1 MAFEGPD
8 VGKVNPYGAI
18 PERITRTRNDERE
31 KNPRK
36 QPKKQ
41 EPEDKIELSEGEK
54 PKEDVDIAKGDESY
68 EDEGQGLDISV

>member
-1 MAFEGPD
+1 MGFEGPD

-18 PERITRTRNDERE
+18 PERITRTHNGERE

-41 EPEDKIELSEGEK
+41 EPEDKIELSEIEK
-54 PKEDVDIAKGDESY
+54 PKEDAELTKGDESY

>member
-1 MAFEGPD
+1 MDFEGPD

-41 EPEDKIELSEGEK
+41 EPEDKLEVSEAEK
-54 PKEDVDIAKGDESY
+54 PAEATDLTKGNESC

>member
-1 MAFEGPD
+1 MGFEGPD

-36 QPKKQ
+36 QSKKQ
-41 EPEDKIELSEGEK
+41 EPEDKVELSETEK
-54 PKEDVDIAKGDESY
+54 PTEDTELKGTEDY

>member
-1 MAFEGPD
+1 VDFEGPD

-41 EPEDKIELSEGEK
+41 EPEDKIELSEAEKLAEEFELSGSVESVEDGE
-54 PKEDVDIAKGDESY
+54 
-68 EDEGQGLDISV
+68 QGLDISV

>member
-1 MAFEGPD
+1 MGFEGPD

-31 KNPRK
+31 KPPRK

-41 EPEDKIELSEGEK
+41 EPEDKIELSKAEESVENVGLGDDGE
-54 PKEDVDIAKGDESY
+54 DYDG
-68 EDEGQGLDISV
+68 EGQGLDISV